1 MFIDTHC
8 HLDDPKFTDLKE
20 VIADCGKNGVGVMIT
35 MGCDAPTS
43 ALCRDIAEKYD
54 GVYFAAGCHPQ
65 DADKFSDGDLKLVEE
80 LLKHGKCVAVG
91 EVGLDYYYEG
101 YDREKQIAVFER
113 HISLASETGLPLS
126 IHSREATKDTLD
138 ILKAHKSDLKC
149 GFVMHCFSGSA
160 ETEKEILDLGGYI
173 GFGGTVTFKN
183 SRKAVEAA
191 KFCPLDRMLTETDSP
206 FLAPEGK
213 RGTRN
218 TPENIPIIAD
228 FLANLKGLSLSEF
241 SERIMKNGEELF
253 KKIGKTKK

>member
-8 HLDDPKFTDLKE
+8 HLDDPKFTDLTE
-20 VIADCGKNGVGVMIT
+20 VIADCGKKGVGVMIT

-54 GVYFAAGCHPQ
+54 SVYFAAGFHPQ
-65 DADKFSDGDLKLVEE
+65 DAGKFSEDGFNTVKE
-80 LLKHGKCVAVG
+80 LTAHKKCVAIG
-91 EVGLDYYYEG
+91 EIGLDYYYEG
-101 YDREKQIAVFER
+101 YDREKQIEVFIK
-113 HISLASETGLPLS
+113 HISLAAKLGLPFS
-126 IHSREATKDTLD
+126 VHSREATKDTLE
-138 ILKAHKSDLKC
+138 ILKAHKNDLES
-149 GFVMHCFSGSA
+149 GFVMHCFSGSV

-191 KFCPLDRMLTETDSP
+191 NFCPLDRMLTETDSP
-206 FLAPEGK
+206 YLAPEGK

-241 SERIMKNGEELF
+241 SERVLKNGVELF
-253 KKIGKTKK
+253 KKTGTLK